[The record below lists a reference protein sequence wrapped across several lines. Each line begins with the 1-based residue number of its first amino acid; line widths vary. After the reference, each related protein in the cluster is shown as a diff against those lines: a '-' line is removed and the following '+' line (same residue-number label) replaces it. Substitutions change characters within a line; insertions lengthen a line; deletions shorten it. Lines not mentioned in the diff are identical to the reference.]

1 MLYLLDANTL
11 IDAKRDF
18 YPLDKVPEFWEW
30 LEHHGKEGTIKIPHE
45 IYDEFADTKKKDG
58 TRDELAEWAGN
69 DNVKEALLFEE
80 EADTDLVS
88 RITYGGYLPNPSD
101 EDILKFGNDPFLIS
115 YALADPTNRCV
126 VTGEASK
133 PRARGANRRVPDVCG
148 DFDIKCIH
156 YFQFFRALDF
166 STSWNK

>member
-30 LEHHGKEGTIKIPHE
+30 LVHHGQEGNIKIPHE

-58 TRDELAEWAGN
+58 TRDELAEWAASEE
-69 DNVKEALLFEE
+69 VMEALLFDE

-101 EDILKFGNDPFLIS
+101 EDIYKIGNDPFLIS
-115 YALADPTNRCV
+115 YALADRGNRCI
-126 VTGEASK
+126 VTGEVSR
-133 PRARGANRRVPDVCG
+133 PRAKEANRRVPNVCD
-148 DFDIKCIH
+148 DFDIKWMH
-156 YFQFFRALDF
+156 YFRFFRTLNF